1 MTYLEIIKPKNYIVK
16 IDKKVYPLRFTLES
30 FAYLEER
37 FTSVAEAIN
46 HFNKKDFGAIIVCF
60 EAGLLHTKKDY
71 DIHNLISKADPEML
85 IFTLAK
91 AMTSSI
97 TGDYGFEDEWDWSLL
112 YFIGKTILHLTEDEF
127 WHSTPRKIL
136 SMLTLIKEI
145 KGIKTEELIEND
157 AAKAFMSW

>member
-1 MTYLEIIKPKNYIVK
+1 MSYLEIIKPKDYVVK
-16 IDKKVYPLRFTLES
+16 IDKKAYPLKFTLES

-37 FTSVAEAIN
+37 FISVTEAIN
-46 HFNKKDFGAIIVCF
+46 HFNKKDFGAIIACF

-71 DIHNLISKADPEML
+71 DINNLISKADPEAF

-91 AMTSSI
+91 AMTSSLS
-97 TGDYGFEDEWDWSLL
+97 GDYGFENEWDWSLL

-127 WHSTPRKIL
+127 WQSTPRKIL

-145 KGIKTEELIEND
+145 KGIKTEELTEND
-157 AAKAFMSW
+157 AVQAFINW